1 MKYIFN
7 ESKTDLIQA
16 RQGVKTFIQNHNDN
30 DLIIALHPSIRTQ
43 LMIDIEDDSLTL
55 SQIDIIV
62 NNIVFSN

>member
-1 MKYIFN
+1 M
-7 ESKTDLIQA
+7 
-16 RQGVKTFIQNHNDN
+16 
-30 DLIIALHPSIRTQ
+30 ALHPSIRTQ